1 MSMDAPEENLSE
13 ALKGMSIVISGNFSI
28 SRDEMKELITLHGGR
43 NSSSL
48 SSRTSYLLAGTKP
61 GPEKMKK
68 AEQLGI
74 KVISEDEFRKML
86 PEGSL
91 PENREEEEEY
101 TDLFGGLI

>member
-1 MSMDAPEENLSE
+1 
-13 ALKGMSIVISGNFSI
+13 
-28 SRDEMKELITLHGGR
+28 
-43 NSSSL
+43 
-48 SSRTSYLLAGTKP
+48 
-61 GPEKMKK
+61 MKK